1 MIGNTDPCSGHR
13 TGQRMQRVDGGL
25 RGCRAPVA
33 GVAPAAWSV
42 VTALLLLVTP
52 ALAAREGHP
61 LTDAK
66 HSASISG
73 TVTYAGPGAAVT
85 LLDMS
90 MDPVCVA
97 LNRANPQRREVP
109 VLGAGRRIANVLVQI
124 RGGLPHREHEP
135 PGTVVELDQS
145 GCRFAP
151 HVFAL
156 RVGQTLRVLNPDGTL
171 HTVHAYS
178 NVNVAFNDAMPKFRT
193 VLERVF
199 DQVEPTPFVVKCE
212 VHPWMSAW
220 VAVFDHP
227 YFFVTGRDGSF
238 RLGNLPAGTYEL
250 ELWHERL
257 PAQTHTVRVGAGE
270 SVRVDAVMRVGR

>member
-1 MIGNTDPCSGHR
+1 MG
-13 TGQRMQRVDGGL
+13 V
-25 RGCRAPVA
+25 VA
-33 GVAPAAWSV
+33 AMLL
-42 VTALLLLVTP
+42 ALATP
-52 ALAAREGHP
+52 TLAAREGQP
-61 LTDAK
+61 SADAQ
-66 HSASISG
+66 HAASISG
-73 TVTYAGPGAAVT
+73 TVTYVGAVPEMA

-90 MDPVCVA
+90 VDPVCVE

-109 VLGAGRRIANVLVQI
+109 VLGAERRLANVLVQLK
-124 RGGLPHREHEP
+124 GGLPHSEHEP
-135 PGTVVELDQS
+135 PGTVVEFDQS

-178 NVNVAFNDAMPKFRT
+178 RVNPAFNDAMPRFRT

-199 DQVEPTPFVVKCE
+199 SKAEPVPFVVKCE
-212 VHPWMSAW
+212 VHPWMNAW

-238 RLGNLPAGTYEL
+238 RIGSLPAGTYEL

-257 PAQTHTVRVGAGE
+257 PAQTHTVTVGAGE

>member
-1 MIGNTDPCSGHR
+1 MVNTDPCSAHR
-13 TGQRMQRVDGGL
+13 TGQRMQRVHGGTK
-25 RGCRAPVA
+25 GCRAPVA
-33 GVAPAAWSV
+33 GVASGAWIL
-42 VTALLLLVTP
+42 VTVLLLLVTP
-52 ALAAREGHP
+52 ALAAREGHR
-61 LTDAK
+61 LTDTEYA
-66 HSASISG
+66 ASISG
-73 TVTYAGPGAAVT
+73 TVTYAGPGSAVT

-90 MDPVCVA
+90 MDPVCVE
-97 LNRANPQRREVP
+97 LNGASPPRREVP

-124 RGGLPHREHEP
+124 KGGLPRTEHEP
-135 PGTVVELDQS
+135 PGTVVEFDQS

-178 NVNVAFNDAMPKFRT
+178 KVNVAFNDAMPKFRT

-199 DQVEPTPFVVKCE
+199 DQAEPTPFVVKCE

-227 YFFVTGRDGSF
+227 FYFVTGRDGSF
-238 RLGNLPAGTYEL
+238 RIGNLPAGTYEL
-250 ELWHERL
+250 ALWHERL
-257 PAQTHTVRVGAGE
+257 PAQTHTVTVGARE
-270 SVRVDAVMRVGR
+270 SVRVDAVMGVGR

>member
-1 MIGNTDPCSGHR
+1 VIACIDTGTGHPQ
-13 TGQRMQRVDGGL
+13 GHQVARVHGG
-25 RGCRAPVA
+25 RRRRRAAVV
-33 GVAPAAWSV
+33 GVASG
-42 VTALLLLVTP
+42 LLLLVTP
-52 ALAAREGHP
+52 ALGAGEGQP
-61 LTDAK
+61 RSDAG
-66 HSASISG
+66 HAASISG
-73 TVTYAGPGAAVT
+73 TVTYAGPGSEIT
-85 LLDMS
+85 LLDLS
-90 MDPVCVA
+90 IDPVCVE

-109 VLGAGRRIANVLVQI
+109 LLGAERRIANVLVQI
-124 RGGLPHREHEP
+124 KGGLPHTEHEP
-135 PGTVVELDQS
+135 PATVMDLDQS

-171 HTVHAYS
+171 HTVHTFS
-178 NVNVAFNDAMPKFRT
+178 RVNPSFNDAMPGFRT

-199 DQVEPTPFVVKCE
+199 EQAEPTPFVVKCE

-227 YFFVTGRDGSF
+227 YYSVTGRDGSF
-238 RLGNLPAGTYEL
+238 RIGNLPAGTYEL

-257 PAQTHTVRVGAGE
+257 PAQTHTVTVGTGE

>member
-1 MIGNTDPCSGHR
+1 
-13 TGQRMQRVDGGL
+13 MQRVRGGL
-25 RGCRAPVA
+25 GRWRAAVA
-33 GVAPAAWSV
+33 GVAPGAWILV
-42 VTALLLLVTP
+42 IALLLLVTP
-52 ALAAREGHP
+52 ALAAREGQP
-61 LTDAK
+61 LTDAEYA
-66 HSASISG
+66 ASISG
-73 TVTYAGPGAAVT
+73 TVTYAGPGSAVT

-97 LNRANPQRREVP
+97 LNGANPPRREVP

-124 RGGLPHREHEP
+124 RGGLPHTEHEP
-135 PGTVVELDQS
+135 PGAVVEFDQS

-178 NVNVAFNDAMPKFRT
+178 KVNAAFNDAMPKFRT

-199 DQVEPTPFVVKCE
+199 TKAEPTPFVVKCE

-227 YFFVTGRDGSF
+227 FYFVTGRDGSSGSATCRPAPTSWSCGTSGF
-238 RLGNLPAGTYEL
+238 RHRRT
-250 ELWHERL
+250 RL
-257 PAQTHTVRVGAGE
+257 RWGLARACAWTP
-270 SVRVDAVMRVGR
+270 

>member
-1 MIGNTDPCSGHR
+1 MT
-13 TGQRMQRVDGGL
+13 V
-25 RGCRAPVA
+25 
-33 GVAPAAWSV
+33 
-42 VTALLLLVTP
+42 LLLLVTP

-61 LTDAK
+61 LTDAE
-66 HSASISG
+66 HAASISG
-73 TVTYAGPGAAVT
+73 TVTYAGPGSAVT

-90 MDPVCVA
+90 LDPVCVA
-97 LNRANPQRREVP
+97 LNGANPPRREVP

-124 RGGLPHREHEP
+124 KGGLPHTEHEL
-135 PGTVVELDQS
+135 PGTVVEFDQS

-171 HTVHAYS
+171 HTVHAYTK
-178 NVNVAFNDAMPKFRT
+178 VNVAFNDAMPKFRT

-199 DQVEPTPFVVKCE
+199 DQAEPTPFVVKCE

-227 YFFVTGRDGSF
+227 FYFVTGRDGSF
-238 RLGNLPAGTYEL
+238 RIGNLPAGTYEL
-250 ELWHERL
+250 AFWHERL
-257 PAQTHTVRVGAGE
+257 PAQTHTVTVGARE
-270 SVRVDAVMRVGR
+270 SVRVDAVMGVGR